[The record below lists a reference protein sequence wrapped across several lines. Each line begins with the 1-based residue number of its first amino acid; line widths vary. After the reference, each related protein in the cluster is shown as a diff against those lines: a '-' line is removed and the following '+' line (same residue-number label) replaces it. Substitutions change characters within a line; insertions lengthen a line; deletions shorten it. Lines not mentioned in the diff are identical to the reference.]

1 MNKIKYLIQFIII
14 ITLFLIFRIL
24 GLKYSQILS
33 KKIFKLIGP
42 YFRKDKI
49 TDDNLKIVYSD
60 NKNFKVIKELVT
72 VVLCQPV

>member
-49 TDDNLKIVYSD
+49 TDDNLKKAITNSS
-60 NKNFKVIKELVT
+60 KSKI
-72 VVLCQPV
+72 